1 MQYKQTQTSIAKA
14 SKTLRLDE
22 KFAGKGWQ
30 RLAKAG
36 KGWQRL
42 AKAGKTLRLDEKFV
56 GKGWQDFET
65 G

>member
-1 MQYKQTQTSIAKA
+1 MKS
-14 SKTLRLDE
+14 L
-22 KFAGKGWQ
+22 
-30 RLAKAG
+30 
-36 KGWQRL
+36 L

>member
-22 KFAGKGWQ
+22 KFAD
-30 RLAKAG
+30 